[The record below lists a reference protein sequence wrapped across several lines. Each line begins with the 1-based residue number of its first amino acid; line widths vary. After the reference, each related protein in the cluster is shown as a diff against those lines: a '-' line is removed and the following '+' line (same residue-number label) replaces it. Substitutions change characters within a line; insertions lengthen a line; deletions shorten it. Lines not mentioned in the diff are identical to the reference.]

1 MTKLHQFLR
10 AREITQAAFAASV
23 GLNQAT
29 VSKICR
35 GQIGVSLATA
45 VLIERYTDG
54 EVPAASLLRVQ
65 NASSQLPTEVAA
77 GFEVGSTG
85 RGEAA

>member
-1 MTKLHQFLR
+1 MTKLHHFLR
-10 AREITQAAFAASV
+10 ANEITQAAFAASV

-45 VLIERYTDG
+45 VLIERQTEG
-54 EVPAASLLRVQ
+54 AVPAASLLRSDSARV
-65 NASSQLPTEVAA
+65 LPPVDSEAAHEV
-77 GFEVGSTG
+77 G